1 MNWKFIISKEDLDE
15 ALKSSHQK
23 PTVLFKHSTRCSV
36 SMMAKKSL
44 EMSWDI
50 PESEVQAYFLDL
62 IKFRDISNQI
72 AADLEVEHQSPQ
84 LIGVKNGEV
93 FYHASH
99 SVISVD
105 SLKSAL

>member
-1 MNWKFIISKEDLDE
+1 MESLADLSE
-15 ALKSSHQK
+15 AIEESRDKK
-23 PTVLFKHSTRCSV
+23 VVIFKHSTRCSV

-50 PESEVQAYFLDL
+50 SPDEVQSYFLDL
-62 IKFRDISNQI
+62 IKHREVSNEI
-72 AADLEVEHQSPQ
+72 AEKLEVIHQSPQ
-84 LIGVKNGEV
+84 LIGVNNEEV

-99 SVISVD
+99 SVISIE

>member
-1 MNWKFIISKEDLDE
+1 MNWKKMESLVDLGEAIEESRDKKVII
-15 ALKSSHQK
+15 
-23 PTVLFKHSTRCSV
+23 FKHSTRCSV

-50 PESEVQAYFLDL
+50 SSDEVQPYFLDL
-62 IKFRDISNQI
+62 IKHREVSNEI
-72 AADLEVEHQSPQ
+72 AKKLEVIHQSPQ
-84 LIGVKNGEV
+84 LIGVNNEEV

-99 SVISVD
+99 SVISVE

>member
-1 MNWKFIISKEDLDE
+1 MTWKKIESLADLSE
-15 ALKSSHQK
+15 AMEESRNKK
-23 PTVLFKHSTRCSV
+23 VILFKHSTRCSV

-50 PESEVQAYFLDL
+50 SPDEVQPYFLDL
-62 IKFRDISNQI
+62 IKYRNVSNEISAKLQVI
-72 AADLEVEHQSPQ
+72 HQSPQ
-84 LIGVKNGEV
+84 LIGVNNEEV

-99 SVISVD
+99 SVISVE

>member
-1 MNWKFIISKEDLDE
+1 MNWKKMESLADLSE
-15 ALKSSHQK
+15 AIEESRDKK
-23 PTVLFKHSTRCSV
+23 VVIFKHSTRCSV

-50 PESEVQAYFLDL
+50 SPDEVQSYFLDL
-62 IKFRDISNQI
+62 IKHREVSNEI
-72 AADLEVEHQSPQ
+72 AEKLEVIHQSPQ
-84 LIGVKNGEV
+84 LIGVNNEEV

-99 SVISVD
+99 SVISVE

>member
-1 MNWKFIISKEDLDE
+1 MESLADLSE
-15 ALKSSHQK
+15 AIEESRDKK
-23 PTVLFKHSTRCSV
+23 VVIFKHSTRCSV

-50 PESEVQAYFLDL
+50 SPDEVQSYFLDL
-62 IKFRDISNQI
+62 IKHREVSNEI
-72 AADLEVEHQSPQ
+72 AEKLEVIHQSPQ
-84 LIGVKNGEV
+84 LIGVNNEEV

-99 SVISVD
+99 SVISVE

>member
-1 MNWKFIISKEDLDE
+1 MTWKKIESLVDLNE
-15 ALKSSHQK
+15 AMEESRNKK
-23 PTVLFKHSTRCSV
+23 VILFKHSTRCSV

-50 PESEVQAYFLDL
+50 SLDEVQPYFLDL
-62 IKFRDISNQI
+62 IKYRNVSNEIS
-72 AADLEVEHQSPQ
+72 AKLEVIHQSPQ
-84 LIGVKNGEV
+84 LIGVNNEEI

-99 SVISVD
+99 SAISVE

>member
-1 MNWKFIISKEDLDE
+1 MNWKKMESLADLSE
-15 ALKSSHQK
+15 AIEESRDKK
-23 PTVLFKHSTRCSV
+23 VVIFKHSNRCSV

-50 PESEVQAYFLDL
+50 SPDEVQPYFLDL
-62 IKFRDISNQI
+62 IKHREVSNEI
-72 AADLEVEHQSPQ
+72 AEKLEVIHQSPQ
-84 LIGVKNGEV
+84 LIGVNNEEV

-99 SVISVD
+99 SVISIE